1 MNASLLTRDELK
13 RQERETIINAL
24 KRTNGKVS
32 GPGGAA
38 ELLGMKPTTLESRI
52 RRLGVRK
59 PPRLQLR

>member
-1 MNASLLTRDELK
+1 MADVQRRAILATL
-13 RQERETIINAL
+13 A
-24 KRTNGKVS
+24 RTGGRVS

-59 PPRLQLR
+59 PPRLQVR